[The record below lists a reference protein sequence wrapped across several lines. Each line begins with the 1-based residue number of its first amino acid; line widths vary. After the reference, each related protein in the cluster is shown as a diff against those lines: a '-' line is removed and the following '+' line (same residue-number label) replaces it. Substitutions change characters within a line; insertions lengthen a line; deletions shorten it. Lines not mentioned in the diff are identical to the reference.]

1 MSTIDRKFQILNG
14 KKKCFNCV
22 FVSLAYNE
30 KHPYAV
36 THMQPLYLQK
46 KTIKNKHVLLK
57 NIFMYEKA
65 TPDHS

>member
-1 MSTIDRKFQILNG
+1 M
-14 KKKCFNCV
+14 CFNCV

-46 KTIKNKHVLLK
+46 TIKNKHVLLK

>member
-1 MSTIDRKFQILNG
+1 M
-14 KKKCFNCV
+14 CFNCV

-36 THMQPLYLQK
+36 TLMQPLYLQK
-46 KTIKNKHVLLK
+46 NIKNKHVLLK